1 MSDVDA
7 KKIQQLESNLQRL
20 ERLVLQLTRRVDY
33 LERERQRI
41 KNDISQIV
49 GVLRNK

>member
-20 ERLVLQLTRRVDY
+20 ERLVMQLTQRVNY

-41 KNDISQIV
+41 KNDISTIV
-49 GVLRNK
+49 GVIRRQ